1 MPRAKA
7 PSPGIVGRRSK
18 EMDHLV
24 RTMKEQAHAASRT
37 MSGRRRRRPAR
48 SGGQSPFAGGWDLG
62 RVVNLM
68 DFVLVNAL
76 EEGKRM
82 DRAEVTA
89 LVRAARAQ
97 GPGRIVVVVLDEDN
111 EEAVGAARDAGA
123 AEFLGRDEIGNPE
136 AVSWRLRNAALL
148 SKATAV
154 LEESGAVDS
163 PQGRPFTVRKA
174 RRASAHAI
182 REAEKAIDEAVTTL
196 PTAAERRA
204 TRQDFLQIVAPGL
217 RNADSG
223 RLDARRI
230 AGATGLSLA
239 ALARASGISQ
249 QALSATPDSPGAQR
263 GLLPIARL
271 SELLDEVFTPEEKRV
286 WLRTPNDRFDG
297 RTPLQ
302 AIEAGDAELVA
313 LSVESALEGQPD

>member
-1 MPRAKA
+1 MPRAEA
-7 PSPGIVGRRSK
+7 ASPPIVGRRSK
-18 EMDHLV
+18 EMDHLI
-24 RTMKEQAHAASRT
+24 RTMRETTPVASRIV
-37 MSGRRRRRPAR
+37 SKGGRGRPSR
-48 SGGQSPFAGGWDLG
+48 SGGRAALSGGWELG
-62 RVVNLM
+62 RVVDLK

-82 DRAEVTA
+82 NRAEVTA

-97 GPGRIVVVVLDEDN
+97 EPGRIVVVVLDEEN

-123 AEFLGRDEIGNPE
+123 AEFLGRDEIENPE

-148 SKATAV
+148 SRATAV
-154 LEESGAVDS
+154 LEESGSADS
-163 PQGRPFTVRKA
+163 PERRPLTVRNA
-174 RRASAHAI
+174 RRASARAI
-182 REAEKAIDEAVTTL
+182 REAEKAIDEAVATL

-204 TRQDFLQIVAPGL
+204 TRQDFLQIIAPGL

-230 AGATGLSLA
+230 ADATGLSLA

-313 LSVESALEGQPD
+313 LSVESALEGHPD